1 MIPLPPDT
9 IHEMWKAVK
18 PYDFTVTHGLFPFP
32 GWDIRDDHVKQSV
45 LESMKIQ
52 VRNQGFAEHALLDEK

>member
-9 IHEMWKAVK
+9 IHAMWKAVE
-18 PYDFTVTHGLFPFP
+18 PYDFTATH
-32 GWDIRDDHVKQSV
+32 GWDIRDENIKKSV

-52 VRNQGFAEHALLDEK
+52 VRNQGFAAHALLDEE

>member
-9 IHEMWKAVK
+9 IHDMWKVVK
-18 PYDFTVTHGLFPFP
+18 PYDFTVTHGLFPS
-32 GWDIRDDHVKQSV
+32 WDISDDNVKQSV

-52 VRNQGFAEHALLDEK
+52 VRNQGYAEHALLEEK

>member
-9 IHEMWKAVK
+9 IHDMWKAVK
-18 PYDFTVTHGLFPFP
+18 PYDFTVTHGLSP
-32 GWDIRDDHVKQSV
+32 GWVIRDENVKHSV

-52 VRNQGFAEHALLDEK
+52 VRSQGFAEHALLEEE

>member
-18 PYDFTVTHGLFPFP
+18 PYEFTAAHGLFP
-32 GWDIRDDHVKQSV
+32 GWDIRDENVKQSV

-52 VRNQGFAEHALLDEK
+52 VRNQGFAEHALLEEE

>member
-9 IHEMWKAVK
+9 IHDMWKAVK
-18 PYDFTVTHGLFPFP
+18 PYDFTVTHGLFQ
-32 GWDIRDDHVKQSV
+32 GWTIADENVKQSV

-52 VRNQGFAEHALLDEK
+52 VRKQGFAEHALLDEE